1 MSMRASTGVFPRL
14 GRYFETMNDLA
25 DAGNISPRRM
35 FDCVRGIKQ
44 FTDQEKRA
52 IVNAIIAHMVIT
64 GKDEELQDMVEALDD
79 FDKVFRRSDNA

>member
-1 MSMRASTGVFPRL
+1 MRASTGVFPRL
-14 GRYFETMNDLA
+14 GRYFETMNELA

-44 FTDQEKRA
+44 FTDREKRA
-52 IVNAIIAHMVIT
+52 IVNAIIAHMVVT
-64 GKDEELQDMVEALDD
+64 GKKKDELQDMVEALDD

>member
-1 MSMRASTGVFPRL
+1 MRASTGVFPRL

-25 DAGNISPRRM
+25 DAGNISPRRT

-52 IVNAIIAHMVIT
+52 IVNAIIAHMVVT
-64 GKDEELQDMVEALDD
+64 GKKKDELQDMVEALDD